1 VYQEEKN
8 MKKINRKK
16 IFLFITILYF
26 LIYIFLGFFLTNYS
40 QSDLDYKTFT
50 HSDACKYSI
59 NQINFYD
66 FEEAGKSYQIYKY
79 NTNFI
84 RDVESL
90 RCINKVH
97 IIEDG
102 WPVIRVEVSGDS
114 LFFQLVK
121 NSGLLIIFVFF
132 VNFYPNN
139 KKLFLLLTTL
149 FNFVSYILFNV
160 DFISGEFA
168 YLYSYEIF
176 FTEISILYLIYLKHS
191 DFHYFKKILSSL
203 QNFIFSI
210 SNRNIIIISCVVGF
224 RSVYIFYTN
233 TYANNIADWITNYN
247 FGFVRRGLAGTI
259 LLGISNNLHFVAYTL
274 LPIILFF
281 LHFAVVYNCLK
292 IYQENTKNIYSLFIL
307 FSPLYFL
314 YPFFNVS
321 KGIGNKELLGI
332 LCFLLIIRSSYKAN
346 NSKYFFLI
354 ITLYTLSIFSHEI
367 NLFIL
372 PILLIISYF
381 QIITTD
387 VKLLIV
393 VSIISFIFICI
404 YFLFPVSSETIVS
417 LCNNIYLAIE
427 NLDCSKAYYLEQN
440 GMNTINASI
449 NRVFEDTDYILVFGI
464 YIILGLLPF
473 ISSGWFQTN
482 YKLFFVVLIIF
493 LPLFI
498 VAIDWGRWL
507 NILIYCFGAVY
518 MKSESKK
525 ITKDLNL
532 YNVIPLIL
540 YSTLWRVPQCCV
552 EELNLVFLFRF
563 NKYNFLIY
571 IFLIYIVAIERKE
584 GDRKVDEFIK
594 L

>member
-1 VYQEEKN
+1 
-8 MKKINRKK
+8 MKKRK
-16 IFLFITILYF
+16 IFLFFSVSYF
-26 LIYIFLGFFLTNYS
+26 LIYIFLGFFYTNSS

-50 HSDACKYSI
+50 DSDACKHNI

-66 FEEAGKSYQIYKY
+66 FEEEGKSYQIYKY

-84 RDVESL
+84 KDVESL

-97 IIEDG
+97 VIEDN

-121 NSGLLIIFVFF
+121 NCGLLIIFVLF

-149 FNFVSYILFNV
+149 FNFTTYILFNV
-160 DFISGEFA
+160 DFISREFA

-176 FTEISILYLIYLKHS
+176 FTEILILYLIYLKHS
-191 DFHYFKKILSSL
+191 NFHYLKKTISYF
-203 QNFIFSI
+203 QNFIFNI

-224 RSVYIFYTN
+224 RSIYIFYTN
-233 TYANNIADWITNYN
+233 TYANNIADWITNYT
-247 FGFVRRGLAGTI
+247 FGFVRRGLAGSI
-259 LLGISNNLHFVAYTL
+259 LLGVSDNLNFVAYTL

-281 LHFAVVYNCLK
+281 LHYAVVYNCLK
-292 IYQENTKNIYSLFIL
+292 IYQENTKNIYSLFIFL
-307 FSPLYFL
+307 SPLYFL

-321 KGIGNKELLGI
+321 KGVGNKELLGI
-332 LCFLLIIRSSYKAN
+332 LCFLLIIRSNYKVKN
-346 NSKYFFLI
+346 NKYFFLI
-354 ITLYTLSIFSHEI
+354 ITLYTFSIFSHEI

-381 QIITTD
+381 QIINTD
-387 VKLLIV
+387 VSLLIA
-393 VSIISFIFICI
+393 VSTISFIFICV
-404 YFLFPVSSETIVS
+404 YLLFPVSSETITS

-427 NLDCSKAYYLEQN
+427 NLDCTKAYYLEQN
-440 GMNTINASI
+440 GIEAINSSI
-449 NRVFEDTDYILVFGI
+449 IRVFEDNNYILIFSV
-464 YIILGLLPF
+464 YAILCLLPL
-473 ISSGWFQTN
+473 ISSDWFQTN
-482 YKLFFVVLIIF
+482 YKLFFVVLILF

-507 NILIYCFGAVY
+507 NILIYCLGAVY

-532 YNVIPLIL
+532 CNVILLIL
-540 YSTLWRVPQCCV
+540 YSTLWRVPHCCV
-552 EELNLVFLFRF
+552 EELNLIYLFRF

-571 IFLIYIVAIERKE
+571 IFLIYIIAIKRIERSSKI
-584 GDRKVDEFIK
+584 DEFIK